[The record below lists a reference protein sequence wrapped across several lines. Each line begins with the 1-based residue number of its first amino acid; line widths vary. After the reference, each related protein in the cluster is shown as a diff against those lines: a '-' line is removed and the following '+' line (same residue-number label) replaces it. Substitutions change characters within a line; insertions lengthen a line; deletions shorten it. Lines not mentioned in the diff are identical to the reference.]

1 MTIGGRFTLYAALTS
16 LCCTLMLLATLV
28 YQNFE
33 QQKLLWTSVLEARL
47 TGPGHWPSTLHFRN
61 TSLAEQGL
69 GQLAPAHQIVWS
81 LAQHVD
87 GEVLASLP
95 IEKGEGRSPIL
106 ERSGIDRLATLVS
119 TRGASDLIL
128 LPPGQKLSLLPFMD
142 RLVVISVPVFSAIDP
157 LRTDLPYE
165 AYRQQ
170 QFDDV
175 ETGARYV
182 SAYIEQGAYVGDLLL
197 ATLAASLPAIA
208 WMAAVLSITLLVIH
222 FQTRSLTAPL
232 LHMARVAESIDTE
245 ELPKRGD
252 LPPGSDE
259 SMVRITAVLNGMV
272 DGMRQMRTKLD
283 VDRSLMELRADSTS
297 RKLDRA
303 QAEVDKTRHQIH
315 RVSYF
320 DPITGLANR
329 RLMLEHLS
337 LLIQIAAR
345 ERKHLGIAL
354 LDISDIRKIQETKG
368 RETADRVQRKLADRL
383 VQAVRASD
391 VISHEPLAQD
401 IARLEGDE
409 FCVVM
414 HGIYETDGAVS
425 ATRRLLEVLTEPVRV
440 GREKLSVNSCAG
452 VAIAPLHARNPE
464 ELVRA
469 ADVALSCARSEN
481 PGEVAVFDVD
491 MDKRGSERFWLE
503 ADLRAADFDR
513 EFYLVYQPQVDPGTG
528 SVLGMEAL
536 LRWRQPDRGE
546 VPPVKFIPIAEQTG
560 LMETIGAWVLR
571 KACSDLSSLKEGPSA
586 PPRVSVNIST
596 TQLNSD
602 FVKLVRT
609 AMQDYHIEAG
619 ELGLELT
626 ESILV
631 ESVSGATAH
640 LKTLREELGIHL
652 SIDDFGTG
660 YSSLAYLSKLSLDEL
675 KVDRGFVIAMEYDE
689 AAVQLTEAIV
699 AIGKKLDLLVV
710 VEGVETAEQL
720 SAVERMGVTSVQGY
734 YFSKPLTLEQLPDFL
749 AKAGEA

>member
-1 MTIGGRFTLYAALTS
+1 
-16 LCCTLMLLATLV
+16 
-28 YQNFE
+28 
-33 QQKLLWTSVLEARL
+33 
-47 TGPGHWPSTLHFRN
+47 
-61 TSLAEQGL
+61 
-69 GQLAPAHQIVWS
+69 
-81 LAQHVD
+81 
-87 GEVLASLP
+87 
-95 IEKGEGRSPIL
+95 
-106 ERSGIDRLATLVS
+106 
-119 TRGASDLIL
+119 
-128 LPPGQKLSLLPFMD
+128 
-142 RLVVISVPVFSAIDP
+142 
-157 LRTDLPYE
+157 
-165 AYRQQ
+165 
-170 QFDDV
+170 
-175 ETGARYV
+175 
-182 SAYIEQGAYVGDLLL
+182 
-197 ATLAASLPAIA
+197 
-208 WMAAVLSITLLVIH
+208 
-222 FQTRSLTAPL
+222 
-232 LHMARVAESIDTE
+232 
-245 ELPKRGD
+245 
-252 LPPGSDE
+252 
-259 SMVRITAVLNGMV
+259 MVRITAVLNGMV

-297 RKLDRA
+297 RKLDKA
-303 QAEVDKTRHQIH
+303 QAEVDKTRHQMH

-320 DPITGLANR
+320 DTITGLANR

-368 RETADRVQRKLADRL
+368 RETADRVLRQLADRL

-425 ATRRLLEVLTEPVRV
+425 ATKRLLEVLTEPVRV

-481 PGEVAVFDVD
+481 PGEVAVFDTD

-602 FVKLVRT
+602 FVELVRT

-675 KVDRGFVIAMEYDE
+675 KVDRGFVMAMEYDE

-734 YFSKPLTLEQLPDFL
+734 YFSKPLTLEQLPGFL

>member
-1 MTIGGRFTLYAALTS
+1 M
-16 LCCTLMLLATLV
+16 
-28 YQNFE
+28 
-33 QQKLLWTSVLEARL
+33 
-47 TGPGHWPSTLHFRN
+47 
-61 TSLAEQGL
+61 
-69 GQLAPAHQIVWS
+69 
-81 LAQHVD
+81 
-87 GEVLASLP
+87 
-95 IEKGEGRSPIL
+95 
-106 ERSGIDRLATLVS
+106 
-119 TRGASDLIL
+119 
-128 LPPGQKLSLLPFMD
+128 
-142 RLVVISVPVFSAIDP
+142 FSAIDP

-170 QFDDV
+170 QFDYV

-182 SAYIEQGAYVGDLLL
+182 SGYIEQGAYVGDLLL

-208 WMAAVLSITLLVIH
+208 GMAAVLSIILLVIH

-245 ELPKRGD
+245 ELPKRVD

-368 RETADRVQRKLADRL
+368 RETADRVLRKLADRL

-425 ATRRLLEVLTEPVRV
+425 ATKRLLEVLTEPVRV

-602 FVKLVRT
+602 FVELVRT
-609 AMQDYHIEAG
+609 AMQDYKIEAG